1 METDDDGEAILLE
14 KTLIDVIFSWSFKDV
29 LNKDLYKDKVKN
41 IPSTFQSIALYM
53 KSFVFTL
60 LEETHADLSS
70 SFDKVASASICKI
83 LSIQEVESKKPF
95 DKCLYI
101 IEMERKESSGDGR
114 SYEPETGDLFAITD
128 VRPTCVDDLN
138 RPTMSYIMALVQRVT
153 YEKDCIKIKVFS
165 SRPFL
170 VEQGIRGN
178 HMRDSLFLVSLI
190 NTTTNTRIWNS
201 LNLGLERQN
210 SKVIQKILEP
220 DSDVTGKEKCN
231 VCLQGEVYRV
241 CRSKILASNWLIN
254 LNDSQHEAVLNCLAT
269 KYCHHEN
276 TTKLIWGP
284 PGTGKTKTVSA
295 LLFLLL
301 SLNCRTVTCAPTNIA
316 VLEVSRRA
324 LKLVVESCEF
334 LTYGVGDIVLF
345 GNRKRMKIDSQDEL
359 LHIFLDYR
367 AEVLA
372 RCFTPA
378 SGWKYSLQYM
388 ITLLED
394 TELLY
399 QLYSINDQE
408 EDADADADAE
418 LYQKYDNNANYDSD
432 SGNAVLCKESLKNK
446 GDKTQ
451 RLYAQG
457 VKDEWNKRLG
467 QVIAKTIKLNDESQ
481 LGRGFCRNKK
491 HSRSVPRKGSND
503 SHQTKARL
511 NFDDFVT
518 SKLNCKLEAFTFY
531 VVNFVMH
538 LPTSL
543 LSVVVARDMI
553 RAVNLLHSL
562 SSLLQNFTSNG
573 RSLKEVFVRNK
584 EIERRVTGSSSDVE
598 LVKQECL
605 KILKSLP
612 NSFFEPEDKFSIKN
626 QILKNACLLFCTASS
641 SFKLHETEAEL
652 LVIDEAAQ
660 LKECESTIPLQIPG
674 LRHAIFIG
682 DEWQLPAMVK
692 SKVCE
697 EAKFGRSLFERLAL
711 LRFKKYLL
719 NLQYRMHPSISSFP
733 NREFYQ
739 KQIIDA
745 PIVRSTG
752 YLKHFLQGEIYG
764 AYSFI
769 NVACGNEE
777 VVDGHSIQNMVEVA
791 VVCEVVANLFKGFT
805 SSGKKIS
812 IGIISPYNAQ
822 IAAIK
827 ENLGTKYS
835 TDDES
840 EFSVDVRSVDGFQGG
855 EKDVII
861 ISAVRSNANRSI
873 GFLSSSQRVNV
884 ALTRAR
890 HCLWIFGNEATLKS
904 SGSVWK
910 ILVHDARVRG
920 CFHDAQNNKDL
931 VKSMAAALVDIDLL
945 DIKIRL
951 YSVLFEGTR
960 WKIRVDDKFW
970 KAMEKI
976 KSIEIR
982 KKAISVLMKLSSDSQ
997 WPHTEHITVPSG
1009 VSNQLTELC
1018 PVDGILHIVLTLE
1031 TIVETSRYVDV
1042 MRVWDI
1048 RPLTEIPN
1056 LDPMFILC
1064 KQLDAFHLKDESS
1077 AESSY
1082 QVGLS

>member
-1 METDDDGEAILLE
+1 MTEMETDDDGEAILLE

-29 LNKDLYKDKVKN
+29 LNEDLYKDKVKN
-41 IPSTFQSIALYM
+41 IPSTFQSTAMYM
-53 KSFVFTL
+53 KSFVFPL

-70 SFDKVASASICKI
+70 SFDKVANASICKI
-83 LSIQEVESKKPF
+83 LSIQEVESKRPS
-95 DKCLYI
+95 DKCLYN

-114 SYEPETGDLFAITD
+114 AYEPETGDLFAITD
-128 VRPTCVDDLN
+128 VIPTCVDDLN
-138 RPTMSYIMALVQRVT
+138 RPTMSYIMALVQRVA
-153 YEKDCIKIKVFS
+153 YEKDYIKIQVFS
-165 SRPFL
+165 SRPFW
-170 VEQGIRGN
+170 VEQGIREN

-220 DSDVTGKEKCN
+220 NFDVTGKEKCN

-254 LNDSQHEAVLNCLAT
+254 LNDSQQEAVLNCLAT

-345 GNRKRMKIDSQDEL
+345 GNRKRMNIDSQDEL

-399 QLYSINDQE
+399 QLYSINDQQE
-408 EDADADADAE
+408 DADAE

-432 SGNAVLCKESLKNK
+432 SGNALLRKEGLKNK
-446 GDKTQ
+446 GDKTR

-467 QVIAKTIKLNDESQ
+467 HVIAKTIKLNDESQ

-491 HSRSVPRKGSND
+491 YSRSVPRKGSND

-511 NFDDFVT
+511 NFDEFVT

-562 SSLLQNFTSNG
+562 SSLLLSFTFTG

-598 LVKQECL
+598 LVKEECL

-612 NSFFEPEDKFSIKN
+612 NSFFELEDKCSIKN

-745 PIVRSTG
+745 PNVRSTG

-777 VVDGHSIQNMVEVA
+777 VVDGRSIRNMVEVA
-791 VVCEVVANLFKGFT
+791 VVCEVVVNLFKGFT
-805 SSGKKIS
+805 SSEKKIS

-873 GFLSSSQRVNV
+873 GFLSNSQRVNV

-890 HCLWIFGNEATLKS
+890 HCLWIIGNEATLKS

-910 ILVHDARVRG
+910 ILVQDARVRG
-920 CFHDAQNNKDL
+920 CFHESQNDKDL

-951 YSVLFEGTR
+951 YSVIFEGTR
-960 WKIRVDDKFW
+960 WKVSIDDKFW
-970 KAMEKI
+970 KAMEKT

-982 KKAISVLMKLSSDSQ
+982 KKAISVLMKLSSYSQ

-1009 VSNQLTELC
+1009 VSNQLIELC

-1031 TIVETSRYVDV
+1031 TIMETSRYVGV
-1042 MRVWDI
+1042 MRVCDI

-1077 AESSY
+1077 AESSH

>member
-1 METDDDGEAILLE
+1 MTEMETDDEGEAILLE
-14 KTLIDVIFSWSFKDV
+14 KRLIDVIFSWSFKDV

-41 IPSTFQSIALYM
+41 IPSTFQSISLYM
-53 KSFVFTL
+53 KSFVFPL
-60 LEETHADLSS
+60 IEETHADLSS
-70 SFDKVASASICKI
+70 SFDKVASASTCKI
-83 LSIQEVESKKPF
+83 LSIEEKESNKPS

-101 IEMERKESSGDGR
+101 IEVEKKEISSDGR
-114 SYEPETGDLFAITD
+114 AYEPETGDLFAITD

-138 RPTMSYIMALVQRVT
+138 RPTMSYIIALVQVVT
-153 YEKDCIKIKVFS
+153 DEKDYIKIQVFS

-170 VEQGIRGN
+170 VEQDIRESHIKG
-178 HMRDSLFLVSLI
+178 SLFLVSLI

-201 LNLGLERQN
+201 LSFGLEKQ
-210 SKVIQKILEP
+210 SSQVIQKILEP
-220 DSDVTGKEKCN
+220 SFYVTGKEKCN
-231 VCLQGEVYRV
+231 LCLQGEVYRV

-254 LNDSQHEAVLNCLAT
+254 LNDSQKEAVLNCLAT

-276 TTKLIWGP
+276 MTKLIWGP

-295 LLFLLL
+295 LLFQLL
-301 SLNCRTVTCAPTNIA
+301 SVNCRTVTCAPTNIA
-316 VLEVSRRA
+316 VLEVSGRV
-324 LKLVVESCEF
+324 LKLVLESCEF
-334 LTYGVGDIVLF
+334 LTYGLGDIVLF
-345 GNRKRMKIDSQDEL
+345 GNRKRMNIDNQDEL
-359 LHIFLDYR
+359 LHIFLDHR

-378 SGWKYSLQYM
+378 SGWKYSLQYL

-399 QLYSINDQE
+399 QLYSNGQE
-408 EDADADADAE
+408 EDADAE

-432 SGNAVLCKESLKNK
+432 SGSAVLRKGSLKNK
-446 GDKTQ
+446 EDRTQ
-451 RLYAQG
+451 RLCAQG
-457 VKDEWNKRLG
+457 VKDEWNKRIG
-467 QVIAKTIKLNDESQ
+467 QVIAKTIKFNDESR
-481 LGRGFCRNKK
+481 LGRGFCRNNKD
-491 HSRSVPRKGSND
+491 SRSVPRKGCND

-511 NFDDFVT
+511 NFEDFVT
-518 SKLNCKLEAFTFY
+518 SRLNCKLEVFTFY

-553 RAVNLLHSL
+553 KAVNLLHSL
-562 SSLLQNFTSNG
+562 SSLLQSVISNG
-573 RSLKEVFVRNK
+573 RSLKEVFVRSK
-584 EIERRVTGSSSDVE
+584 EVERRVTDNSSDVE
-598 LVKQECL
+598 LAKQECL
-605 KILKSLP
+605 TILKSLP

-626 QILKNACLLFCTASS
+626 QILKNSCLLFCTASG
-641 SFKLHETEAEL
+641 SFKLHETDVEL

-660 LKECESTIPLQIPG
+660 LKECESTIPLQIHG
-674 LRHAIFIG
+674 LRHAILIG

-711 LRFKKYLL
+711 LQFKKQLL

-733 NREFYQ
+733 NRAFYQ
-739 KQIIDA
+739 NQIIDA
-745 PIVRSTG
+745 PNVRSTE
-752 YLKHFLQGEIYG
+752 YQKHFLQGEIYG

-777 VVDGHSIQNMVEVA
+777 VVDGHSIRNMVEVA
-791 VVCEVVANLFKGFT
+791 VVCEVVANLFKGFI
-805 SSGKKIS
+805 SSGEKIG

-840 EFSVDVRSVDGFQGG
+840 DFSVDVRSVDGFQGG

-873 GFLSSSQRVNV
+873 GFLSNSQRVNV

-890 HCLWIFGNEATLKS
+890 HCLWIFGHEATLKS

-910 ILVHDARVRG
+910 MLVHDARVRG
-920 CFHDAQNNKDL
+920 CFHDAQNDKDL
-931 VKSMAAALVDIDLL
+931 VKAMAAALIDIDIL

-951 YSVLFEGTR
+951 YSVLFQGTR
-960 WKIRVDDKFW
+960 WKVSIDDYFW
-970 KAMEKI
+970 KAMGRI
-976 KSIEIR
+976 RSIEIR
-982 KKAISVLMKLSSDSQ
+982 KKAISVLMKLSSDWQ
-997 WPHTEHITVPSG
+997 WPHTEHITVSSG
-1009 VSNQLTELC
+1009 MSNQLFELS
-1018 PVDGILHIVLTLE
+1018 PVDGIFHIVLSLE
-1031 TIVETSRYVDV
+1031 TGMETSSYADV

-1056 LDPMFILC
+1056 LDRLFILC
-1064 KQLDAFHLKDESS
+1064 KQLDALHLKDES
-1077 AESSY
+1077 
-1082 QVGLS
+1082 

>member
-1 METDDDGEAILLE
+1 MTEMETDDDGEAILVE
-14 KTLIDVIFSWSFKDV
+14 KSLIDIIFSWSFKDV
-29 LNKDLYKDKVKN
+29 LNKDLYKDKVEN
-41 IPSTFQSIALYM
+41 IPLTFQSIALYM
-53 KSFVFTL
+53 KSFIFPL
-60 LEETHADLSS
+60 IEETHADLSS

-83 LSIQEVESKKPF
+83 SSIEEVESKKPS
-95 DKCLYI
+95 DKCLYV
-101 IEMERKESSGDGR
+101 IEVEKKDSSGDGR

-138 RPTMSYIMALVQRVT
+138 RPTMSYVIALVQRVT
-153 YEKDCIKIKVFS
+153 YEKDYIKIKVFS

-170 VEQGIRGN
+170 MDQGIRER
-178 HMRDSLFLVSLI
+178 HMKDSLFLVSLI
-190 NTTTNTRIWNS
+190 NTTTNARIWNS
-201 LNLGLERQN
+201 LRLGLEKQN
-210 SKVIQKILEP
+210 SKVIQKTLEP
-220 DSDVTGKEKCN
+220 DFYVTGKEKCKL
-231 VCLQGEVYRV
+231 CLLGEVYRV

-254 LNDSQHEAVLNCLAT
+254 LNDSQQEAVLNCLAT

-276 TTKLIWGP
+276 TAKLIWGP

-324 LKLVVESCEF
+324 LKLVLESLEF
-334 LTYGVGDIVLF
+334 LTYGLGDLVLF
-345 GNRKRMKIDSQDEL
+345 GNRKRMDIDNQDEL
-359 LHIFLDYR
+359 FHIFLDYR
-367 AEVLA
+367 AKVLA

-378 SGWKYSLQYM
+378 SGWKYSLQYL
-388 ITLLED
+388 ISLLED

-399 QLYSINDQE
+399 QLYSINGQE
-408 EDADADADAE
+408 EDADAE

-432 SGNAVLCKESLKNK
+432 SGNAVLRKESLKNK
-446 GDKTQ
+446 EDKSQ
-451 RLYAQG
+451 RFYAQG
-457 VKDEWNKRLG
+457 VKDEWKKRLG
-467 QVIAKTIKLNDESQ
+467 QVIAKTIKLNDESH
-481 LGRGFCRNKK
+481 LGRGFRRNKK
-491 HSRSVPRKGSND
+491 HSKSVLRKGSND
-503 SHQTKARL
+503 SHQTKTRL
-511 NFDDFVT
+511 NFEDFVI
-518 SKLNCKLEAFTFY
+518 SRLNCKLEAFTFY
-531 VVNFVMH
+531 VINFVMH

-553 RAVNLLHSL
+553 KAVNLLHSL
-562 SSLLQNFTSNG
+562 SSLLQSVTFNG
-573 RSLKEVFVRNK
+573 RSLKEIFVRNK
-584 EIERRVTGSSSDVE
+584 EVERRVTGSSSDVE

-612 NSFFEPEDKFSIKN
+612 KSFFEPEDESSIKK

-641 SFKLHETEAEL
+641 SFKLHETDAEL

-674 LRHAIFIG
+674 LLHAILIG

-719 NLQYRMHPSISSFP
+719 NLQYRMQPSISSFP

-745 PIVRSTG
+745 PNVRSTG
-752 YLKHFLQGEIYG
+752 YQKHFLQGEIYG
-764 AYSFI
+764 SYSFI

-777 VVDGHSIQNMVEVA
+777 VIDGHSIKNMVEVA
-791 VVCEVVANLFKGFT
+791 VVCEVVANLFKGFIY
-805 SSGKKIS
+805 SGEKVS

-840 EFSVDVRSVDGFQGG
+840 DFSVDVRSVDGFQGG

-873 GFLSSSQRVNV
+873 GFLSNSQRVNV
-884 ALTRAR
+884 TLTRAR
-890 HCLWIFGNEATLKS
+890 HCLWIFGNEPTLKS

-910 ILVHDARVRG
+910 TLVHDARVRG
-920 CFHDAQNNKDL
+920 CFHDAQNDKDL
-931 VKSMAAALVDIDLL
+931 VKAMAAALVDIDIL

-951 YSVLFEGTR
+951 YSVLFQGTR
-960 WKIRVDDKFW
+960 WKVSVDDNFW

-997 WPHTEHITVPSG
+997 WPRTEHITVLIG
-1009 VSNQLTELC
+1009 VSNQLFELC
-1018 PVDGILHIVLTLE
+1018 PVYGILHIVLTFE
-1031 TIVETSRYVDV
+1031 TIMETSSHVDV

-1048 RPLTEIPN
+1048 WPLTEIPN

-1064 KQLDAFHLKDESS
+1064 KQLDAFHLKDE
-1077 AESSY
+1077 
-1082 QVGLS
+1082 L

>member
-1 METDDDGEAILLE
+1 MTEKETDDDGEAILLE
-14 KTLIDVIFSWSFKDV
+14 KSLIDVIFSWSFKDV
-29 LNKDLYKDKVKN
+29 SNKDLYKDKVKN
-41 IPSTFQSIALYM
+41 MPSTFQSVAMYM
-53 KSFVFTL
+53 KSFVFPL
-60 LEETHADLSS
+60 IEETLADLSS
-70 SFDKVASASICKI
+70 SFEKVASASTCKI
-83 LSIQEVESKKPF
+83 SSIEEVESKKPS

-101 IEMERKESSGDGR
+101 IEVEKKESCGDGR

-128 VRPTCVDDLN
+128 VKPTCVDDLN
-138 RPTMSYIMALVQRVT
+138 RPTMSYIIALVQRVT
-153 YEKDCIKIKVFS
+153 YEKDYIKIQVFS
-165 SRPFL
+165 SRPIL
-170 VEQGIRGN
+170 MEQDIWGT
-178 HMRDSLFLVSLI
+178 HKKDSLFFVSLI

-201 LNLGLERQN
+201 LSLGLERQK
-210 SKVIQKILEP
+210 SKIIQKILEP
-220 DSDVTGKEKCN
+220 DFYVTGKEKCKL
-231 VCLQGEVYRV
+231 CLQGEVYRV

-254 LNDSQHEAVLNCLAT
+254 LNDSQQEAVLNCLAT
-269 KYCHHEN
+269 RYCHHEN

-316 VLEVSRRA
+316 VLEVSGRV
-324 LKLVVESCEF
+324 LKLFLQSCEF
-334 LTYGVGDIVLF
+334 LTYGLGDIILF
-345 GNRKRMKIDSQDEL
+345 GNRKRMNIDNQDEL

-367 AEVLA
+367 AKVLA

-378 SGWKYSLQYM
+378 SGWKHSLQYL
-388 ITLLED
+388 ISLLED

-399 QLYSINDQE
+399 QLYSINGQDE
-408 EDADADADAE
+408 DADAE
-418 LYQKYDNNANYDSD
+418 LYQNYDNSANYDSD
-432 SGNAVLCKESLKNK
+432 SGDAVPRKEILKNE
-446 GDKTQ
+446 DKTQ
-451 RLYAQG
+451 RFYVQG
-457 VKDEWNKRLG
+457 VKDEWNKRLR

-491 HSRSVPRKGSND
+491 HSRSVWRKGRSD

-511 NFDDFVT
+511 NFEDFVT
-518 SKLNCKLEAFTFY
+518 SRLNCKLEAFTSY

-553 RAVNLLHSL
+553 KAVNLLHSL
-562 SSLLQNFTSNG
+562 CSLLQSVTFNG
-573 RSLKEVFVRNK
+573 RSLKEVFIRND
-584 EIERRVTGSSSDVE
+584 EVERRVTSSSSNVE

-612 NSFFEPEDKFSIKN
+612 KSFFEPEDEFSIKN

-674 LRHAIFIG
+674 LLHAILVG

-697 EAKFGRSLFERLAL
+697 DAKFGRSLFERLAL
-711 LRFKKYLL
+711 LRFKKHLL

-733 NREFYQ
+733 NRQFYQ

-745 PIVRSTG
+745 PNVRSTG
-752 YLKHFLQGEIYG
+752 YQKHFLPGEIYG

-769 NVACGNEE
+769 NVACGDEE
-777 VVDGHSIQNMVEVA
+777 VVDGYSIRNMVEVA
-791 VVCEVVANLFKGFT
+791 VVCEVVSNLFKGFI
-805 SSGKKIS
+805 SSGEKIS

-835 TDDES
+835 TDEES
-840 EFSVDVRSVDGFQGG
+840 DFSVDVRSVDGFQGG

-873 GFLSSSQRVNV
+873 GFLSNSQRINV

-890 HCLWIFGNEATLKS
+890 HCLWIFGNETTLKS
-904 SGSVWK
+904 SGSIWK

-920 CFHDAQNNKDL
+920 CFYDAQNDKDL
-931 VKSMAAALVDIDLL
+931 VKAMVAALVDIDLL

-951 YSVLFEGTR
+951 YSVLFQGTR
-960 WKIRVDDKFW
+960 WKVSIDDNFW

-982 KKAISVLMKLSSDSQ
+982 KKAISVLMKLSSDCQ
-997 WPHTEHITVPSG
+997 WPRTEHITVLSG
-1009 VSNQLTELC
+1009 VSNQPSELC
-1018 PVDGILHIVLTLE
+1018 PVDGILHIVLTFE
-1031 TIVETSRYVDV
+1031 TIMETSSYVDV

-1064 KQLDAFHLKDESS
+1064 KQLDAFHLKDES
-1077 AESSY
+1077 
-1082 QVGLS
+1082 

>member
-1 METDDDGEAILLE
+1 MTEMETDDESEAILLE
-14 KTLIDVIFSWSFKDV
+14 KRLIDVVFSWSFKDV

-41 IPSTFQSIALYM
+41 IPSTFQSIPLYM
-53 KSFVFTL
+53 KSFVFPL
-60 LEETHADLSS
+60 IEETHADLSS
-70 SFDKVASASICKI
+70 SFDKVARASTCKI
-83 LSIQEVESKKPF
+83 SSIEEKESNKPSA
-95 DKCLYI
+95 KCLYI
-101 IEMERKESSGDGR
+101 IEVEKKEISSDGR
-114 SYEPETGDLFAITD
+114 AYEPEPGDLLAITD
-128 VRPTCVDDLN
+128 VKPTCVDDLN
-138 RPTMSYIMALVQRVT
+138 RPITSYIIALVQRVT
-153 YEKDCIKIKVFS
+153 DEKDYIKIQAFL

-170 VEQGIRGN
+170 VEQDIQEGHIK
-178 HMRDSLFLVSLI
+178 DSLFLVSLI

-201 LNLGLERQN
+201 LSFGVEKQN
-210 SKVIQKILEP
+210 SQVIQKILEP
-220 DSDVTGKEKCN
+220 DFYVTGKEKCN
-231 VCLQGEVYRV
+231 LCLQGEVYRV

-254 LNDSQHEAVLNCLAT
+254 LNDSQQEAVLNCLAT
-269 KYCHHEN
+269 KYCHHDK

-316 VLEVSRRA
+316 VLEVSGRA
-324 LKLVVESCEF
+324 LKLVLESCEF
-334 LTYGVGDIVLF
+334 LTYGLGDLVLF
-345 GNRKRMKIDSQDEL
+345 GNRKRMNIDNQDEL
-359 LHIFLDYR
+359 LHIFLDHR
-367 AEVLA
+367 AKILA

-378 SGWKYSLQYM
+378 SGWKYALQYL

-399 QLYSINDQE
+399 QLYTMNGQVE
-408 EDADADADAE
+408 DADAE
-418 LYQKYDNNANYDSD
+418 LYQKSDNNTNYDND
-432 SGNAVLCKESLKNK
+432 SGNAVLRKESLRNK
-446 GDKTQ
+446 EDKTQ

-457 VKDEWNKRLG
+457 FKDEWNKRIG
-467 QVIAKTIKLNDESQ
+467 QVIAKTIKLNDESRR
-481 LGRGFCRNKK
+481 GRGFGRDKK
-491 HSRSVPRKGSND
+491 HSRPVPRKGCND

-518 SKLNCKLEAFTFY
+518 SRLNCKLEAFTFY

-562 SSLLQNFTSNG
+562 SSLLQSVISNG
-573 RSLKEVFVRNK
+573 RSLKEVFVKNK
-584 EIERRVTGSSSDVE
+584 EAEMRVIDSSFDIE
-598 LVKQECL
+598 LAKKECL

-612 NSFFEPEDKFSIKN
+612 NNFFEPEDEYSIKN
-626 QILKNACLLFCTASS
+626 QILKNAYLLFCTASS
-641 SFKLHETEAEL
+641 SFKLHETDAEL

-674 LRHAIFIG
+674 LRHAILIG

-711 LRFKKYLL
+711 LRFKKHLL
-719 NLQYRMHPSISSFP
+719 NLQYRMHPSITSFP

-739 KQIIDA
+739 NQITDA
-745 PIVRSTG
+745 PNVRSTG
-752 YLKHFLQGEIYG
+752 YQKHYLQGEIYG

-777 VVDGHSIQNMVEVA
+777 VVDGHSIRNMVEVA
-791 VVCEVVANLFKGFT
+791 VVCEVVANLFKGCT
-805 SSGKKIS
+805 SSGEKIS

-840 EFSVDVRSVDGFQGG
+840 DFSVDVRSVDGFQGG

-873 GFLSSSQRVNV
+873 GFLSNSQRVNV

-890 HCLWIFGNEATLKS
+890 HCLWIFGNEPTLKS

-920 CFHDAQNNKDL
+920 CCHDAQNDKDL
-931 VKSMAAALVDIDLL
+931 VKAMAAALIDIDLL
-945 DIKIRL
+945 DIKIHL
-951 YSVLFEGTR
+951 YSVLFQGTR
-960 WKIRVDDKFW
+960 WKGLIEASSVSLQVSVDDNFW
-970 KAMEKI
+970 KAMGRI

-982 KKAISVLMKLSSDSQ
+982 KKAISVLMKLSSDWQ
-997 WPHTEHITVPSG
+997 WPRTEHIAVSSG
-1009 VSNQLTELC
+1009 MSNQPFELC

-1031 TIVETSRYVDV
+1031 TIMETSSYVDV
-1042 MRVWDI
+1042 IRVWDI
-1048 RPLTEIPN
+1048 RPLTEIPD

-1064 KQLDAFHLKDESS
+1064 KQLDAFHL
-1077 AESSY
+1077 
-1082 QVGLS
+1082 

>member
-14 KTLIDVIFSWSFKDV
+14 KSLIDVIFSWSFKDV

-41 IPSTFQSIALYM
+41 IPLTFQSIALYM
-53 KSFVFTL
+53 KSFVFPL
-60 LEETHADLSS
+60 IEETHADLSS

-83 LSIQEVESKKPF
+83 SYIEEVECKKPSE
-95 DKCLYI
+95 KCLYI
-101 IEMERKESSGDGR
+101 IEMERKESCRDDR
-114 SYEPETGDLFAITD
+114 AYAPETGDLFAITD

-138 RPTMSYIMALVQRVT
+138 RPTMSYVIALVQQVID
-153 YEKDCIKIKVFS
+153 EKDYIKIQVFS

-170 VEQGIRGN
+170 VEQGIRQS
-178 HMRDSLFLVSLI
+178 HMDSLFLVSLI

-201 LNLGLERQN
+201 LSLGLEKQS

-220 DSDVTGKEKCN
+220 DFYVTGKEKCN
-231 VCLQGEVYRV
+231 ICLQGEVYRV

-254 LNDSQHEAVLNCLAT
+254 LNDSQQEAILNCLAT

-284 PGTGKTKTVSA
+284 PGTGKTMTVSA

-316 VLEVSRRA
+316 VLEVSGRV
-324 LKLVVESCEF
+324 LKLVLKSCEF
-334 LTYGVGDIVLF
+334 LTYGLGDVVLF
-345 GNRKRMKIDSQDEL
+345 GNKKRMNIGNQDEL

-378 SGWKYSLQYM
+378 SGWKHSLQYL
-388 ITLLED
+388 IALLED

-399 QLYSINDQE
+399 HLYSINGQE
-408 EDADADADAE
+408 EEADAE
-418 LYQKYDNNANYDSD
+418 LYQKYADNANYDGD
-432 SGNAVLCKESLKNK
+432 SGNAFLRKESLNNK
-446 GDKTQ
+446 GDKSQ
-451 RLYAQG
+451 RFYAQG

-467 QVIAKTIKLNDESQ
+467 QVIAKTIKLNDENQ
-481 LGRGFCRNKK
+481 CGRRFCWNKK

-503 SHQTKARL
+503 FHQAKRL
-511 NFDDFVT
+511 NFEDFVT
-518 SKLNCKLEAFTFY
+518 SRLNCKLESFTFY

-553 RAVNLLHSL
+553 KAVNLLHSL
-562 SSLLQNFTSNG
+562 SSLSQSVTFNG

-584 EIERRVTGSSSDVE
+584 EVERRVTGSSSDSRVTGSSSDVE
-598 LVKQECL
+598 LVKQECIKL
-605 KILKSLP
+605 LKSLP
-612 NSFFEPEDKFSIKN
+612 NSFFEPEDKYSIKN

-641 SFKLHETEAEL
+641 SFKLHETQAEL

-674 LRHAIFIG
+674 LHHAILIG

-711 LRFKKYLL
+711 LRFKKHLL

-739 KQIIDA
+739 KQIMDA
-745 PIVRSTG
+745 PNVRNTG

-777 VVDGHSIQNMVEVA
+777 VVDGYSIRNMVEVA
-791 VVCEVVANLFKGFT
+791 VVCEVVANLFKGFI
-805 SSGKKIS
+805 SSGERIS

-840 EFSVDVRSVDGFQGG
+840 DFSVNVRSVDGFQGG

-873 GFLSSSQRVNV
+873 GFLSNSQRVNV

-904 SGSVWK
+904 SDSVWK
-910 ILVHDARVRG
+910 ILIHDARVRG
-920 CFHDAQNNKDL
+920 CLHDAQNDKDL

-945 DIKIRL
+945 DIKTRL

-960 WKIRVDDKFW
+960 WKVKVDDKFW
-970 KAMEKI
+970 SAMEKI
-976 KSIEIR
+976 RSIEIR
-982 KKAISVLMKLSSDSQ
+982 QKAISVLMKLSSYWQ
-997 WPHTEHITVPSG
+997 WPRIEHITVPTG
-1009 VSNQLTELC
+1009 VSNQLIELC
-1018 PVDGILHIVLTLE
+1018 PVDGLLHIVLTLE
-1031 TIVETSRYVDV
+1031 TMMETSSYVDV

-1064 KQLDAFHLKDESS
+1064 KQLDAFHLKDES
-1077 AESSY
+1077 
-1082 QVGLS
+1082 

>member
-1 METDDDGEAILLE
+1 MTEMETDDDGEAILLE
-14 KTLIDVIFSWSFKDV
+14 KGLIDVIFSWSFKDA

-53 KSFVFTL
+53 KSFVFPL
-60 LEETHADLSS
+60 IEETHADLSS
-70 SFDKVASASICKI
+70 SFDKVASASIHKI
-83 LSIQEVESKKPF
+83 LSIEEVESKKPS

-101 IEMERKESSGDGR
+101 IEMERKEINGDDR
-114 SYEPETGDLFAITD
+114 AFEPETGDLFAITD

-138 RPTMSYIMALVQRVT
+138 RPTMSYTIALVQRVT
-153 YEKDCIKIKVFS
+153 NEKDYIKIQVFS
-165 SRPFL
+165 SKSFL
-170 VEQGIRGN
+170 VEQDIRESY
-178 HMRDSLFLVSLI
+178 MDSLFLVSLI
-190 NTTTNTRIWNS
+190 NTMTNTRIWNS
-201 LNLGLERQN
+201 LSLGLERHN

-220 DSDVTGKEKCN
+220 DFYVTGKEKCN

-254 LNDSQHEAVLNCLAT
+254 LNDSQQEAVLNCLAT

-276 TTKLIWGP
+276 MTKLIWGP

-295 LLFLLL
+295 LLFLLQ
-301 SLNCRTVTCAPTNIA
+301 SFNCRTVTCAPTNIA

-324 LKLVVESCEF
+324 LKLVLESCEF

-345 GNRKRMKIDSQDEL
+345 GNRKRMNIDSQDEL

-388 ITLLED
+388 IALLED

-399 QLYSINDQE
+399 QLYSINGQE
-408 EDADADADAE
+408 EDADAE

-432 SGNAVLCKESLKNK
+432 SGNAVLRKESLKNK

-491 HSRSVPRKGSND
+491 HSRSVSRKRSND
-503 SHQTKARL
+503 PHQTKARL
-511 NFDDFVT
+511 TFEDFVT
-518 SKLNCKLEAFTFY
+518 SRLNCELEAFTFY

-538 LPTSL
+538 VPTSL

-553 RAVNLLHSL
+553 KAVNLLHSL
-562 SSLLQNFTSNG
+562 SSLLQSVTFNG

-584 EIERRVTGSSSDVE
+584 EVERRMTGSSSDVE

-660 LKECESTIPLQIPG
+660 LKECESAIPLQIPG
-674 LRHAIFIG
+674 LRHAILIG

-745 PIVRSTG
+745 PNVRSIG

-777 VVDGHSIQNMVEVA
+777 LIDGHSIRNMVEVA
-791 VVCEVVANLFKGFT
+791 VVCEVVANLFKGFI
-805 SSGKKIS
+805 SSGEKIS

-840 EFSVDVRSVDGFQGG
+840 DFSVDVRSIDGFQGG

-861 ISAVRSNANRSI
+861 FSAVRSNANRSI
-873 GFLSSSQRVNV
+873 GFLLNSQRVNV

-920 CFHDAQNNKDL
+920 CFHDAQNDKDL
-931 VKSMAAALVDIDLL
+931 VKAMTAALVDIDLL
-945 DIKIRL
+945 DIKIHL
-951 YSVLFEGTR
+951 YSVLFQGTR

-982 KKAISVLMKLSSDSQ
+982 KKVISVLMKLSSDWLWSR
-997 WPHTEHITVPSG
+997 TEHITVPSG
-1009 VSNQLTELC
+1009 VSNQLIDLC
-1018 PVDGILHIVLTLE
+1018 PVDGLLHIVLTLE
-1031 TIVETSRYVDV
+1031 TIMETSSYVDV
-1042 MRVWDI
+1042 IRVCDI
-1048 RPLTEIPN
+1048 RSLTEIPN

-1064 KQLDAFHLKDESS
+1064 RQLDAFHLKDES
-1077 AESSY
+1077 
-1082 QVGLS
+1082 